1 MRYLCV
7 KETCVAVWPLNC
19 IREDFREQESIVVWC
34 HVWVIMGCNWS
45 GKTMWSMKDDELV
58 SSNSMKNPECV
69 FKENDQSWQIRITQQ
84 LLKNEFADEWAPV
97 ECSSILTI
105 FLFLYIFE
113 AYWIDLVSEIIYKQI
128 IRSYA

>member
-1 MRYLCV
+1 
-7 KETCVAVWPLNC
+7 
-19 IREDFREQESIVVWC
+19 
-34 HVWVIMGCNWS
+34 
-45 GKTMWSMKDDELV
+45 MWSMKDDELV